1 MRTVSAQMEETDLP
15 TILRQMLTDIN
26 DPKCHYWLYSNYFE
40 IQPPTERIVAR
51 WYMTPLFLDYDAIW
65 NAELVE
71 DGMLYDVILKN
82 KLPAERERIKI
93 EYDQIYSIKRIHS
106 NEPPK
111 SEAEYQIYYK
121 SEKLKMPPV
130 HS

>member
-1 MRTVSAQMEETDLP
+1 MEETDLP

-40 IQPPTERIVAR
+40 IQPPTERTVAR

-71 DGMLYDVILKN
+71 DGMLCDVILKN

-93 EYDQIYSIKRIHS
+93 EYEQIYNVKRFVKGQPTTEKDS
-106 NEPPK
+106 
-111 SEAEYQIYYK
+111 QLYYN
-121 SEKLKMPPV
+121 SSKLKMPPV
-130 HS
+130 K